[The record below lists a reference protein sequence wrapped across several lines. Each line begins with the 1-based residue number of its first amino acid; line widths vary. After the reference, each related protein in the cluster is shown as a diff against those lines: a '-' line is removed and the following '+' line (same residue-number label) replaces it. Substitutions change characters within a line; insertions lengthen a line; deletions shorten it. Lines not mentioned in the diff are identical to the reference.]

1 MKEKK
6 YFKNID
12 FVRLFACIMILLY
25 HFDILKGGYLAVCT
39 FFVLSGYFSCISLFN
54 KEKVSL
60 KEYYSNKILRLYLP
74 LIVVV
79 FISISCTSLFNKTW
93 LNLKPESTSIIL
105 GYNNYWQLSS
115 SMDYFSSHINS
126 PFIHL
131 WYIAILLQ
139 FDLIFPYIFMLLKK
153 VGDKFNKI
161 IPCILIFILT
171 VGSTIYFY
179 ISGINN
185 NLMITYYSTF
195 TRIFSLLFGVLMGF
209 IYHYYG
215 NLIPRKIKDS
225 IFNKIIFYIYIVIL
239 LELFIFIDSSS
250 KLFLVSMILVTL
262 ISTRIIDYGTLN
274 TSNNLSVFDKVI
286 KSLSSISYEIYLI
299 QYPIIYL
306 LQTLNINIY
315 LKYSIII
322 FLIVLISYLLHF
334 CFDKNNNNKYKVIKC
349 LDALI
354 ILGLT
359 LYGIYIYYISK
370 DYTKEMNELKEQ
382 LNNNQELIS
391 NSKET
396 YLLNKKKEDED
407 WNKVLEELDNNENNL
422 GNIVTNLSIVGI
434 GDSVL
439 LGAVPNLYSTF
450 PNGYFD
456 GKVSRTAWDV
466 NDILIELKNN
476 DMLGNPIIF
485 NLGTNGD
492 CSYQCKV
499 NILNTCGDRDIF
511 WINTV
516 NYTDVN
522 ERLVNLSKEYS
533 NLHVIDWYSIS
544 KGHSEY
550 FAYDGIH
557 LTSIG
562 RKIYTKF
569 IYDSIY
575 NLYLEKYQK
584 EKENIINKH
593 NDDINKKI
601 SFYGNDLLTN
611 AFDSIKNDFTD
622 SSFTTFDSIS
632 FKELKK
638 NIENDIKNKSI
649 NHNIVF
655 LFDNSFKLTTKEY
668 NEIIKLCNSYNIY
681 IISLNSNINSNNIT
695 NDNVKVIDFYKEIKN
710 NNYLMPDNTHLNNNG
725 NTALNTILKEI
736 INK

>member
-12 FVRLFACIMILLY
+12 FVRFFACIMILLY

-79 FISISCTSLFNKTW
+79 FISITCTSLFNKTW

-274 TSNNLSVFDKVI
+274 TSDNLSVFDKII

-396 YLLNKKKEDED
+396 YLLNKRKEDED

-422 GNIVTNLSIVGI
+422 ESIVTNLSIVGI

-499 NILNTCGDRDIF
+499 NILNTCGDRNIF

-557 LTSIG
+557 LTSVG
-562 RKIYTKF
+562 RKIYTKS

-681 IISLNSNINSNNIT
+681 IVSLNSNINSSNII
-695 NDNVKVIDFYKEIKN
+695 NDNVKVVDFYKEIKN
-710 NNYLMPDNTHLNNNG
+710 NNYLMPDNIHLNSNG
-725 NTALNTILKEI
+725 NKALNNILKEI

>member
-1 MKEKK
+1 MEEKK

-12 FVRLFACIMILLY
+12 FVRLFACIIILLY
-25 HFDILKGGYLAVCT
+25 HFGILKGGYLAVCT

-60 KEYYSNKILRLYLP
+60 KKYYSNKILRLYLP

-79 FISISCTSLFNKTW
+79 FISITCTSLFNKTW

-105 GYNNYWQLSS
+105 VYNNYWQLSS

-185 NLMITYYSTF
+185 NLMITYYSTP
-195 TRIFSLLFGVLMGF
+195 TRIFSLLFGVLIGF

-225 IFNKIIFYIYIVIL
+225 IFNRIIFYIYIVIL
-239 LELFIFIDSSS
+239 LGLFIFIDSSNR
-250 KLFLVSMILVTL
+250 LFLVSMILVTL

-274 TSNNLSVFDKVI
+274 TSNNLSVFDKII
-286 KSLSSISYEIYLI
+286 KLLSSISYEIYLI

-315 LKYSIII
+315 LKYSIMTS
-322 FLIVLISYLLHF
+322 LIVLISYLLHF
-334 CFDKNNNNKYKVIKC
+334 YFDKNNNKYKVIKC

-354 ILGLT
+354 ILSLT

-422 GNIVTNLSIVGI
+422 ESIVTNLSIVGI

-492 CSYQCKV
+492 CSYQCKL

-533 NLHVIDWYSIS
+533 NLHIIDWYSIS

-557 LTSIG
+557 LTSVG
-562 RKIYTKF
+562 RKIYTKS

-681 IISLNSNINSNNIT
+681 IVSLNSNINSSNII
-695 NDNVKVIDFYKEIKN
+695 NDNVKAIDFYKEIKN
-710 NNYLMPDNTHLNNNG
+710 NNYLMPDNIHLNSNG
-725 NTALNTILKEI
+725 NKALNNILKEI

>member
-79 FISISCTSLFNKTW
+79 FISITCTSLFNKTW

-185 NLMITYYSTF
+185 NLMITYYSTP
-195 TRIFSLLFGVLMGF
+195 TRIFSLLFGVLIGF

-239 LELFIFIDSSS
+239 LELFIFIDSSN
-250 KLFLVSMILVTL
+250 KLFLISMILVTL

-274 TSNNLSVFDKVI
+274 TSDNLSVFDKII

-396 YLLNKKKEDED
+396 YLLNKRKEDED

-422 GNIVTNLSIVGI
+422 ESIVTNLSIVGI

-492 CSYQCKV
+492 CSYQCKL
-499 NILNTCGDRDIF
+499 NILNTCGDRNIF

-533 NLHVIDWYSIS
+533 NLHIIDWYSIS

-562 RKIYTKF
+562 RKIYTKS

-593 NDDINKKI
+593 NDDIKNKI

-681 IISLNSNINSNNIT
+681 IVSLNSNINSSNII
-695 NDNVKVIDFYKEIKN
+695 NDNVKAIDFYKEIKN
-710 NNYLMPDNTHLNNNG
+710 NNYLMPDNIHLNSNG
-725 NTALNTILKEI
+725 NKALNNILKEI

>member
-12 FVRLFACIMILLY
+12 FVRLFACIIILLY
-25 HFDILKGGYLAVCT
+25 HFGILKGGYLAVCT

-79 FISISCTSLFNKTW
+79 FISITCTSLFNKTW

-161 IPCILIFILT
+161 IPCILILILT

-239 LELFIFIDSSS
+239 LELFIFIDSSN
-250 KLFLVSMILVTL
+250 KLFLISMILVTL

-274 TSNNLSVFDKVI
+274 TSDNLSVFDKII

-354 ILGLT
+354 IFGLT

-396 YLLNKKKEDED
+396 YLLNKRKEDED

-557 LTSIG
+557 LTGIG
-562 RKIYTKF
+562 RKVYTKS

-584 EKENIINKH
+584 EKENIINRH

-622 SSFTTFDSIS
+622 SSFTTFDNIS

-638 NIENDIKNKSI
+638 SIENDIKNKSI

-681 IISLNSNINSNNIT
+681 IVSLNSNINSSNII
-695 NDNVKVIDFYKEIKN
+695 NDNVKAIDFYKEIKN
-710 NNYLMPDNTHLNNNG
+710 NNYLMPDNIHLNSNG
-725 NTALNTILKEI
+725 NKALNNILKEI

>member
-1 MKEKK
+1 MEEKK

-12 FVRLFACIMILLY
+12 FVRLFACIIILLY
-25 HFDILKGGYLAVCT
+25 HFGILKGGYLAVCT

-79 FISISCTSLFNKTW
+79 FISITCTSLFNKTW

-105 GYNNYWQLSS
+105 VYNNYWQLSS

-215 NLIPRKIKDS
+215 NLIPKKIKDS

-239 LELFIFIDSSS
+239 LGLFIFIDSSN
-250 KLFLVSMILVTL
+250 KLFLISMILVTL

-274 TSNNLSVFDKVI
+274 TSDNLSVFDKII

-315 LKYSIII
+315 LKYSIMTS
-322 FLIVLISYLLHF
+322 LIVLISYLLHF
-334 CFDKNNNNKYKVIKC
+334 CFDKNNNKYKVIKC

-611 AFDSIKNDFTD
+611 AFDNIKIDFTD

-668 NEIIKLCNSYNIY
+668 NEIIKLCNNYNIY
-681 IISLNSNINSNNIT
+681 IVSLNSNINSSNII
-695 NDNVKVIDFYKEIKN
+695 NDNVKAIDFYKEIKN
-710 NNYLMPDNTHLNNNG
+710 NNYLMPDNIHLNSNG
-725 NTALNTILKEI
+725 NKALNNILKEI

>member
-1 MKEKK
+1 MEEKK

-12 FVRLFACIMILLY
+12 FVRLFACIIILLY
-25 HFDILKGGYLAVCT
+25 HFGILKGGYLAVCT

-60 KEYYSNKILRLYLP
+60 KKYYSNKILRLYLP

-79 FISISCTSLFNKTW
+79 FISITCTSLFNKTW

-105 GYNNYWQLSS
+105 VYNNYWQLSS

-215 NLIPRKIKDS
+215 NLIPKKIKDS

-239 LELFIFIDSSS
+239 LGLFIFIDSSN
-250 KLFLVSMILVTL
+250 KLFLISMILVTL

-274 TSNNLSVFDKVI
+274 TSDNLSVFDKII

-315 LKYSIII
+315 LKYSIMTS
-322 FLIVLISYLLHF
+322 LIVLISYLLHF
-334 CFDKNNNNKYKVIKC
+334 CFDKNNNKYKVIKC

-668 NEIIKLCNSYNIY
+668 NEIIKLCNNYNIY
-681 IISLNSNINSNNIT
+681 IVSLNSNINSSNII
-695 NDNVKVIDFYKEIKN
+695 NDNVKAIDFYKEIKN
-710 NNYLMPDNTHLNNNG
+710 NNYLMSDNIHLNSNG
-725 NTALNTILKEI
+725 NKALNNILKEI

>member
-1 MKEKK
+1 MEEKK

-25 HFDILKGGYLAVCT
+25 HLGIVKGGYLAVCT

-139 FDLIFPYIFMLLKK
+139 FDLVFPYIFMLLKK

-161 IPCILIFILT
+161 IPCILIFILA

-185 NLMITYYSTF
+185 NLMITYYSTP
-195 TRIFSLLFGVLMGF
+195 TRIFSLLFGVLIGF

-225 IFNKIIFYIYIVIL
+225 IFNRIIFYIYIVIL
-239 LELFIFIDSSS
+239 LGLFIFIDSSNR
-250 KLFLVSMILVTL
+250 LFLVSMILVTL

-315 LKYSIII
+315 LKYSIMTS
-322 FLIVLISYLLHF
+322 LIVLISYLLHF
-334 CFDKNNNNKYKVIKC
+334 CFDKNNNKYKVIKC

-422 GNIVTNLSIVGI
+422 ESIVTNLSIVGI

-492 CSYQCKV
+492 CSYQCKL

-533 NLHVIDWYSIS
+533 NLHIIDWYSIS

-562 RKIYTKF
+562 RKIYTKS

-611 AFDSIKNDFTD
+611 AFDNIKNDFTD

-681 IISLNSNINSNNIT
+681 IVSLNSNINSSNII
-695 NDNVKVIDFYKEIKN
+695 NDNVKVIDFYKKIKN
-710 NNYLMPDNTHLNNNG
+710 NNYLMPDNIHLNSNG
-725 NTALNTILKEI
+725 NKALNNILKEI

>member
-60 KEYYSNKILRLYLP
+60 KEYYSNRILRLYLP

-79 FISISCTSLFNKTW
+79 FISITCTSLFNKTW

-161 IPCILIFILT
+161 IPCILILILT

-239 LELFIFIDSSS
+239 LELFIFIDSSN
-250 KLFLVSMILVTL
+250 KLFLISMILVTL

-274 TSNNLSVFDKVI
+274 TSDNLSVFDKII

-354 ILGLT
+354 IFGLT

-396 YLLNKKKEDED
+396 YLLNKRKEDED

-557 LTSIG
+557 LTGIG
-562 RKIYTKF
+562 RKVYTKS

-584 EKENIINKH
+584 EKENIINRH

-622 SSFTTFDSIS
+622 SSFTTFDNIS

-638 NIENDIKNKSI
+638 SIENDIKNKSI

-681 IISLNSNINSNNIT
+681 IVSLNSNINSSNII
-695 NDNVKVIDFYKEIKN
+695 NDNVKAIDFYKEIKN
-710 NNYLMPDNTHLNNNG
+710 NNYLMPDNIHLNSNG
-725 NTALNTILKEI
+725 NKALNNILKEI

>member
-12 FVRLFACIMILLY
+12 FVRFFASIMILLY

-115 SMDYFSSHINS
+115 SMDYFSRHIKS

-161 IPCILIFILT
+161 IPCIFIFILT

-396 YLLNKKKEDED
+396 YLLNKRKEDED

-422 GNIVTNLSIVGI
+422 ESIVTNLSIVGI

-499 NILNTCGDRDIF
+499 NILNTCGDRNIF

-533 NLHVIDWYSIS
+533 NLHIIDWYSIS

-562 RKIYTKF
+562 RKIYTKS

-681 IISLNSNINSNNIT
+681 IVSLNSNINSSNII
-695 NDNVKVIDFYKEIKN
+695 NDNVKAIDFYKEIKN
-710 NNYLMPDNTHLNNNG
+710 NNYLMPDNIHLNSNG
-725 NTALNTILKEI
+725 NKALNNILKEI

>member
-1 MKEKK
+1 MEEKK

-139 FDLIFPYIFMLLKK
+139 FDLVFPYIFMLLKK

-161 IPCILIFILT
+161 IPCILIFILA

-185 NLMITYYSTF
+185 NLMITYYSTP
-195 TRIFSLLFGVLMGF
+195 TRIFSLLFGVLIGF

-225 IFNKIIFYIYIVIL
+225 IFNRIIFYIYIVIL
-239 LELFIFIDSSS
+239 LGLFIFIDSSNR
-250 KLFLVSMILVTL
+250 LFLVSMILVTL

-286 KSLSSISYEIYLI
+286 KSLSSISYEVYLI

-322 FLIVLISYLLHF
+322 SLIVLISYLLHF
-334 CFDKNNNNKYKVIKC
+334 CFDKKNNKYKVIKC

-422 GNIVTNLSIVGI
+422 ESIVTNLSIVGI

-492 CSYQCKV
+492 CSYQCKL
-499 NILNTCGDRDIF
+499 NILNTCGDRNIF

-562 RKIYTKF
+562 RKIYTKS

-611 AFDSIKNDFTD
+611 AFDNIKNDFTD

-681 IISLNSNINSNNIT
+681 IVSLNSNINSSNII
-695 NDNVKVIDFYKEIKN
+695 NDNVKVIDFYKGIKN
-710 NNYLMPDNTHLNNNG
+710 NNYLMPDNIHLNSNG
-725 NTALNTILKEI
+725 NKALNNILKEI

>member
-79 FISISCTSLFNKTW
+79 FISITCTSLFNKTW

-161 IPCILIFILT
+161 IPCILIFILA

-274 TSNNLSVFDKVI
+274 TSDNLSVFDKII

-334 CFDKNNNNKYKVIKC
+334 CFDKNNNKYKVIKC

-354 ILGLT
+354 IFGLT

-396 YLLNKKKEDED
+396 YLLNKRKEDED

-422 GNIVTNLSIVGI
+422 ESIVTNLSIVGI

-557 LTSIG
+557 LTGIG
-562 RKIYTKF
+562 RKVYTKS

-584 EKENIINKH
+584 EKENIINRH

-622 SSFTTFDSIS
+622 SSFTTFDNIS

-638 NIENDIKNKSI
+638 SIENDIKNKSI

-668 NEIIKLCNSYNIY
+668 NEIIKSCNSYNIY
-681 IISLNSNINSNNIT
+681 IVSLNSNINSSNII
-695 NDNVKVIDFYKEIKN
+695 NDNVKAIDFYKEIKN
-710 NNYLMPDNTHLNNNG
+710 NNYLMPDNIHLNSNG
-725 NTALNTILKEI
+725 NKALNNILKEI

>member
-1 MKEKK
+1 MEEKK

-12 FVRLFACIMILLY
+12 FVRLFACIIILLY
-25 HFDILKGGYLAVCT
+25 HFGILKGGYLAVCT

-161 IPCILIFILT
+161 IPCILIFILA

-185 NLMITYYSTF
+185 NLMITYYSTP
-195 TRIFSLLFGVLMGF
+195 TRIFSLLFGVLIGF

-225 IFNKIIFYIYIVIL
+225 IFNRIIFYIYIVIL
-239 LELFIFIDSSS
+239 LGLFIFIDSSN
-250 KLFLVSMILVTL
+250 KLFLISMILVTL

-274 TSNNLSVFDKVI
+274 TSDNLSVFDKII
-286 KSLSSISYEIYLI
+286 KLLSSISYEIYLI

-315 LKYSIII
+315 LKYSIMTS
-322 FLIVLISYLLHF
+322 LIVLISYLLHF
-334 CFDKNNNNKYKVIKC
+334 CFDKNNNKYKVIKC

-450 PNGYFD
+450 PNGYFN

-492 CSYQCKV
+492 CSYQCKL

-533 NLHVIDWYSIS
+533 NLHIIDWYSIS

-557 LTSIG
+557 LTSVG
-562 RKIYTKF
+562 RKIYTKS

-681 IISLNSNINSNNIT
+681 IVSLNSNINSSNII
-695 NDNVKVIDFYKEIKN
+695 NDNVKAIDFYKEIKN
-710 NNYLMPDNTHLNNNG
+710 NNYLMPDNIHLNSNG
-725 NTALNTILKEI
+725 NKALNNILKEI

>member
-1 MKEKK
+1 MEEKK

-12 FVRLFACIMILLY
+12 FVRFFACIMILLY

-161 IPCILIFILT
+161 IPCILIFILA

-185 NLMITYYSTF
+185 NLMITYYSTP
-195 TRIFSLLFGVLMGF
+195 TRIFSLLFGVLIGF

-225 IFNKIIFYIYIVIL
+225 IFNRIIFYIYIVIL
-239 LELFIFIDSSS
+239 LGLFIFIDSSNR
-250 KLFLVSMILVTL
+250 LFLVSMILVTL
-262 ISTRIIDYGTLN
+262 INTRIIDYGTLN
-274 TSNNLSVFDKVI
+274 TSNNLSVFDKII
-286 KSLSSISYEIYLI
+286 KLLSSISYEIYLI

-315 LKYSIII
+315 LKYSIMTS
-322 FLIVLISYLLHF
+322 LIVLISYLLHF
-334 CFDKNNNNKYKVIKC
+334 YFDKNNNKYKVIKC

-354 ILGLT
+354 ILSLT

-422 GNIVTNLSIVGI
+422 ESIVTNLSIVGI

-492 CSYQCKV
+492 CSYQCKL

-533 NLHVIDWYSIS
+533 NLHIIDWYSIS

-557 LTSIG
+557 LTSVG
-562 RKIYTKF
+562 RKIYTKS

-681 IISLNSNINSNNIT
+681 IVSLNSNINSSNII
-695 NDNVKVIDFYKEIKN
+695 NDNVKVVDFYKEIKN
-710 NNYLMPDNTHLNNNG
+710 NNYLMPDNIHLNSNG
-725 NTALNTILKEI
+725 NKALNNILKEI

>member
-1 MKEKK
+1 MEEKK

-12 FVRLFACIMILLY
+12 FVRLFACIIILLY
-25 HFDILKGGYLAVCT
+25 HFGILKGGYLAVCT

-60 KEYYSNKILRLYLP
+60 KKYYSNKILRLYLP

-79 FISISCTSLFNKTW
+79 FISITCTSLFNKTW

-215 NLIPRKIKDS
+215 NLIPKKIKDS

-239 LELFIFIDSSS
+239 LGLFIFIDSSN
-250 KLFLVSMILVTL
+250 KLFLISMILVTL

-274 TSNNLSVFDKVI
+274 TSDNLSVFDKII

-315 LKYSIII
+315 LKYSIMTS
-322 FLIVLISYLLHF
+322 LIVLISYLLHF
-334 CFDKNNNNKYKVIKC
+334 CFDKNNNKYKVIKC

-499 NILNTCGDRDIF
+499 NILNTCGDRNIF

-557 LTSIG
+557 LTGIG
-562 RKIYTKF
+562 RKVYTKS

-622 SSFTTFDSIS
+622 SSFTTFDNIS

-638 NIENDIKNKSI
+638 SIENDIKNKSI

-681 IISLNSNINSNNIT
+681 IVSLNSNINSSNII
-695 NDNVKVIDFYKEIKN
+695 NDNVKAIDFYKEIKN
-710 NNYLMPDNTHLNNNG
+710 NNYLMPDNIHLNSNG
-725 NTALNTILKEI
+725 NKALNNILKEI

>member
-12 FVRLFACIMILLY
+12 FVRFFASIMILLY

-161 IPCILIFILT
+161 IPCIFIFILT

-215 NLIPRKIKDS
+215 NLIPKKIKDS

-396 YLLNKKKEDED
+396 YLLNKRKEDED

-422 GNIVTNLSIVGI
+422 ESIVTNLSIVGI

-499 NILNTCGDRDIF
+499 NILNTCGDRNIF

-533 NLHVIDWYSIS
+533 NLHIIDWYSIS

-562 RKIYTKF
+562 RKIYTKS

-681 IISLNSNINSNNIT
+681 IVSLNSNINSSNII
-695 NDNVKVIDFYKEIKN
+695 NDNVKAIDFYKEIKN
-710 NNYLMPDNTHLNNNG
+710 NNYLMPDNIHLNSNG
-725 NTALNTILKEI
+725 NKALNNILKEI

>member
-1 MKEKK
+1 MEEKK

-79 FISISCTSLFNKTW
+79 FISIACTSLFSKTW

-115 SMDYFSSHINS
+115 SMDYFSSNVNS

-139 FDLIFPYIFMLLKK
+139 FDLIFPYTFMLFKK
-153 VGDKFNKI
+153 IGDKFNKI
-161 IPCILIFILT
+161 IPCILIFILA

-185 NLMITYYSTF
+185 NLMITYYSTP
-195 TRIFSLLFGVLMGF
+195 TRIFSLLFGVLIGF

-225 IFNKIIFYIYIVIL
+225 KFNRIIFYVYIIIL
-239 LELFIFIDSSS
+239 LGLFIFIDSSS
-250 KLFLVSMILVTL
+250 KFFLVSMILVTL

-286 KSLSSISYEIYLI
+286 KSLSSISYEIYLV

-315 LKYSIII
+315 LKYSIMIS
-322 FLIVLISYLLHF
+322 LIVLISYLLHF
-334 CFDKNNNNKYKVIKC
+334 CFDKKKKKYKAIKC

-354 ILGLT
+354 ILSLT

-396 YLLNKKKEDED
+396 YLLNKKKEDDD

-422 GNIVTNLSIVGI
+422 GSIVTNLSIVGI

-439 LGAVPNLYSTF
+439 LGAVPNLYNAF

-466 NDILIELKNN
+466 NDILIDLKNS

-492 CSYQCKV
+492 CSYQCKID
-499 NILNTCGDRDIF
+499 ILNTCGDRDVF

-557 LTSIG
+557 LTSTG
-562 RKIYTKF
+562 RKVYTKS

-584 EKENIINKH
+584 EKDDIIDKH

-611 AFDSIKNDFTD
+611 AFDDIKNSFVD
-622 SSFTTFDSIS
+622 SSFTTIDSIS

-638 NIENDIKNKSI
+638 SIENDIKNKSI
-649 NHNIVF
+649 NHNVVF
-655 LFDNSFKLTTKEY
+655 LFDNNFKLTTKEY
-668 NEIIKLCNSYNIY
+668 NEIIKLCNNYNIY
-681 IISLNSNINSNNIT
+681 IVSLNNNVNSNNII

-710 NNYLMPDNTHLNNNG
+710 NNYLMPDNIHLNSNG
-725 NTALNTILKEI
+725 NKALNNILKES

>member
-1 MKEKK
+1 MEEKK

-12 FVRLFACIMILLY
+12 FVRLFACIIILLY
-25 HFDILKGGYLAVCT
+25 HFGILKGGYLAVCT

-60 KEYYSNKILRLYLP
+60 KKYYSNKILRLYLP

-161 IPCILIFILT
+161 IPCILIFILA

-185 NLMITYYSTF
+185 NLMITYYSTP
-195 TRIFSLLFGVLMGF
+195 TRIFSLLFGVLIGF

-225 IFNKIIFYIYIVIL
+225 IFNRIIFYIYIVIL
-239 LELFIFIDSSS
+239 LGLFIFIDSSNR
-250 KLFLVSMILVTL
+250 LFLVSMILVTL

-274 TSNNLSVFDKVI
+274 TSNNLSVFDKII
-286 KSLSSISYEIYLI
+286 KLLSSISYEIYLI

-315 LKYSIII
+315 LKYSIMTS
-322 FLIVLISYLLHF
+322 LIVLISYLLHF
-334 CFDKNNNNKYKVIKC
+334 YFDKNNNKYKVIKC

-354 ILGLT
+354 ILSLT

-422 GNIVTNLSIVGI
+422 ESIVTNLSIVGI

-492 CSYQCKV
+492 CSYQCKL

-533 NLHVIDWYSIS
+533 NLHIIDWYSIS

-562 RKIYTKF
+562 REVYTKS

-575 NLYLEKYQK
+575 NLYLEKYKK

-593 NDDINKKI
+593 NDDINKKVT
-601 SFYGNDLLTN
+601 FYGNDLLIN
-611 AFDSIKNDFTD
+611 SFDNIKSYFSD
-622 SSFTTFDSIS
+622 SNFITFKDIS
-632 FKELKK
+632 F
-638 NIENDIKNKSI
+638 NDLITSIRIDIDNDSI
-649 NHNIVF
+649 NHKLVF
-655 LFDNSFKLTTKEY
+655 VFDNSSKLGIKEY
-668 NEIIKLCNSYNIY
+668 KELIKLCNNYNIY
-681 IISLNSNINSNNIT
+681 IVSLNSKINSSNFT
-695 NDNVKVIDFYKEIKN
+695 NDNVKVIDFYKEIN
-710 NNYLMPDNTHLNNNG
+710 NNDYLMSDKVHLNNNG
-725 NTALNTILKEI
+725 NKALSNILNDI
-736 INK
+736 VNN

>member
-60 KEYYSNKILRLYLP
+60 KEYYSNRILRLYLP

-79 FISISCTSLFNKTW
+79 FISITCTSLFNKTW

-161 IPCILIFILT
+161 IPCILILILT

-239 LELFIFIDSSS
+239 LELFIFIDSSN
-250 KLFLVSMILVTL
+250 KLFLISMILVTL

-274 TSNNLSVFDKVI
+274 TSDNLSVFDKII

-354 ILGLT
+354 IFGLT

-396 YLLNKKKEDED
+396 YLLNKRKEDED

-557 LTSIG
+557 LTGIG
-562 RKIYTKF
+562 RKVYTKS

-593 NDDINKKI
+593 NDDIKNKI

-622 SSFTTFDSIS
+622 SSFTTFDNIS

-638 NIENDIKNKSI
+638 SIENDIKNKSI

-681 IISLNSNINSNNIT
+681 IVSLNSNINSSNII
-695 NDNVKVIDFYKEIKN
+695 NDNVKAIDFYKEIKN
-710 NNYLMPDNTHLNNNG
+710 NNYLMPDNIHLNSNG
-725 NTALNTILKEI
+725 NKALNNILKEI

>member
-1 MKEKK
+1 MEEKK

-12 FVRLFACIMILLY
+12 FVRLFACIIILLY
-25 HFDILKGGYLAVCT
+25 HFGILKGGYLAVCT

-161 IPCILIFILT
+161 IPCILIFILA

-185 NLMITYYSTF
+185 NLMITYYSTP
-195 TRIFSLLFGVLMGF
+195 TRIFSLLFGVLIGF

-225 IFNKIIFYIYIVIL
+225 IFNRIIFYIYIVIL
-239 LELFIFIDSSS
+239 LGLFIFIDSSN
-250 KLFLVSMILVTL
+250 KLFLISMILVTL

-274 TSNNLSVFDKVI
+274 TSDNLSVFDKII
-286 KSLSSISYEIYLI
+286 KLLSSISYEIYLI

-315 LKYSIII
+315 LKYSIMTS
-322 FLIVLISYLLHF
+322 LIVLISYLLHF
-334 CFDKNNNNKYKVIKC
+334 CFDKNNNKYKVIKC

-533 NLHVIDWYSIS
+533 NLHIIDWYSIS

-557 LTSIG
+557 LTGIG
-562 RKIYTKF
+562 RKVYTKS

-575 NLYLEKYQK
+575 NLYLEKHQK

-611 AFDSIKNDFTD
+611 AFDNIKIDFAD

-668 NEIIKLCNSYNIY
+668 NEIIKLYNSYNIY
-681 IISLNSNINSNNIT
+681 IVSLNSNINSSNII
-695 NDNVKVIDFYKEIKN
+695 NDNVKVVDFYKKIKN
-710 NNYLMPDNTHLNNNG
+710 NNYLMPDNIHLNSNG
-725 NTALNTILKEI
+725 NKALNNILKEI

>member
-12 FVRLFACIMILLY
+12 FVRFFASIMILLY

-161 IPCILIFILT
+161 IPCIFIFILT

-396 YLLNKKKEDED
+396 YLLNKRKEDED

-422 GNIVTNLSIVGI
+422 ESIVTNLSIVGI

-499 NILNTCGDRDIF
+499 NILNTCGDRNIF

-533 NLHVIDWYSIS
+533 NLHIIDWYSIS

-562 RKIYTKF
+562 RKIYTKS

-681 IISLNSNINSNNIT
+681 IVSLNSNINSSNII
-695 NDNVKVIDFYKEIKN
+695 NDNVKAIDFYKEIKN
-710 NNYLMPDNTHLNNNG
+710 NNYLMPDNIHLNSNG
-725 NTALNTILKEI
+725 NKALNNILKEI

>member
-1 MKEKK
+1 MEEKK

-12 FVRLFACIMILLY
+12 FVRLFACIIILLY
-25 HFDILKGGYLAVCT
+25 HFGILKGGYLAVCT

-60 KEYYSNKILRLYLP
+60 KKYYSNKILRLYLP

-79 FISISCTSLFNKTW
+79 FISITCTSLFNKTW

-215 NLIPRKIKDS
+215 NLIPKKIKDS

-239 LELFIFIDSSS
+239 LGLFIFIDSSN
-250 KLFLVSMILVTL
+250 KLFLISMILVTL

-274 TSNNLSVFDKVI
+274 TSDNLSVFDKII

-315 LKYSIII
+315 LKYSIMTS
-322 FLIVLISYLLHF
+322 LIVLISYLLHF
-334 CFDKNNNNKYKVIKC
+334 CFDKNNNKYKVIKC

-668 NEIIKLCNSYNIY
+668 NEIIKLCNNYNIY
-681 IISLNSNINSNNIT
+681 IVSLNSNINSSNII
-695 NDNVKVIDFYKEIKN
+695 NDNVKAIDFYKEIKN
-710 NNYLMPDNTHLNNNG
+710 NNYLMPDNIHLNSNG
-725 NTALNTILKEI
+725 NKALNNILKEI

>member
-79 FISISCTSLFNKTW
+79 FISITCTSLFNKTW

-161 IPCILIFILT
+161 IPCILIFILA

-185 NLMITYYSTF
+185 NLMITYYSTP
-195 TRIFSLLFGVLMGF
+195 TRIFSLLFGVLIGF

-274 TSNNLSVFDKVI
+274 TSDNLSVFDKII

-322 FLIVLISYLLHF
+322 FFIVLISYLLHF

-354 ILGLT
+354 IFGLT

-422 GNIVTNLSIVGI
+422 ESIVTNLSIVGI

-557 LTSIG
+557 LTGIG
-562 RKIYTKF
+562 RKVYTKS

-622 SSFTTFDSIS
+622 SSFTTFDNIS

-638 NIENDIKNKSI
+638 SIENDIKNKSI

-681 IISLNSNINSNNIT
+681 IVSLNSNINSSNII
-695 NDNVKVIDFYKEIKN
+695 NDNVKAIDFYKEIKN
-710 NNYLMPDNTHLNNNG
+710 NNYLMPDNIHLNSNG
-725 NTALNTILKEI
+725 NKALNNILKEI

>member
-1 MKEKK
+1 MEEKK

-12 FVRLFACIMILLY
+12 FVRLFACIIILLY
-25 HFDILKGGYLAVCT
+25 HFGILKGGYLAVCT

-161 IPCILIFILT
+161 IPCILIFILA

-185 NLMITYYSTF
+185 NLMITYYSTP
-195 TRIFSLLFGVLMGF
+195 TRIFSLLFGVLIGF

-225 IFNKIIFYIYIVIL
+225 IFNRIIFYIYIVIL
-239 LELFIFIDSSS
+239 LGLFIFIDSSN
-250 KLFLVSMILVTL
+250 KLFLISMILVTL

-274 TSNNLSVFDKVI
+274 TSDNLSVFDKII
-286 KSLSSISYEIYLI
+286 KLLSSISYEIYLI

-315 LKYSIII
+315 LKYSIMTS
-322 FLIVLISYLLHF
+322 LIVLISYLLHF
-334 CFDKNNNNKYKVIKC
+334 YFDKNNNKYKVIKC

-354 ILGLT
+354 ILSLT

-396 YLLNKKKEDED
+396 YLLNRKKEDED
-407 WNKVLEELDNNENNL
+407 WNKVLEELDNNKNNL

-450 PNGYFD
+450 PNGYFN

-533 NLHVIDWYSIS
+533 NLHIIDWYSIS

-557 LTSIG
+557 LTGIG
-562 RKIYTKF
+562 RKVYTKS

-668 NEIIKLCNSYNIY
+668 NEIIELCNNYNIY
-681 IISLNSNINSNNIT
+681 IISLNSNINSNNII
-695 NDNVKVIDFYKEIKN
+695 NDNVKVVDFYKEIKN
-710 NNYLMPDNTHLNNNG
+710 NNYLMPDNIHLNSNG
-725 NTALNTILKEI
+725 NKALNNILKEI

>member
-1 MKEKK
+1 MEEKK

-12 FVRLFACIMILLY
+12 FVRLFACIIILLY
-25 HFDILKGGYLAVCT
+25 HFGILKGGYLAVCT

-79 FISISCTSLFNKTW
+79 FISITCTSLFNKTW

-161 IPCILIFILT
+161 IPCILILILT

-274 TSNNLSVFDKVI
+274 TSDNLSVFDKII

-354 ILGLT
+354 IFGLT

-396 YLLNKKKEDED
+396 YLLNKRKEDED

-422 GNIVTNLSIVGI
+422 ESIVTNLSIVGI

-557 LTSIG
+557 LTGIG
-562 RKIYTKF
+562 RKVYTKS

-584 EKENIINKH
+584 EKENIINRH

-638 NIENDIKNKSI
+638 SIENDIKNKSI

-681 IISLNSNINSNNIT
+681 IVSLNSNINSSNII
-695 NDNVKVIDFYKEIKN
+695 NDNVKAIDFYKEIKN
-710 NNYLMPDNTHLNNNG
+710 NNYLMPDNIHLNSNG
-725 NTALNTILKEI
+725 NKALNNILKEI

>member
-12 FVRLFACIMILLY
+12 FVRFFACIMILLY

-161 IPCILIFILT
+161 IPCILIFILA

-185 NLMITYYSTF
+185 NLMITYYSTP
-195 TRIFSLLFGVLMGF
+195 TRIFSLLFGVLIGF

-225 IFNKIIFYIYIVIL
+225 IFNRIIFYIYIVIL
-239 LELFIFIDSSS
+239 LGLFIFIDSSNR
-250 KLFLVSMILVTL
+250 LFLVSMILVTL

-274 TSNNLSVFDKVI
+274 TSNNLSVFDKII
-286 KSLSSISYEIYLI
+286 KLLSSISYEIYLI

-315 LKYSIII
+315 LKYSIMTS
-322 FLIVLISYLLHF
+322 LIVLISYLLHF
-334 CFDKNNNNKYKVIKC
+334 YFDKNNNKYKVIKC

-354 ILGLT
+354 ILSLT

-422 GNIVTNLSIVGI
+422 ESIVTNLSIVGI

-492 CSYQCKV
+492 CSYQCKL

-533 NLHVIDWYSIS
+533 NLHIIDWYSIS

-557 LTSIG
+557 LTSVG
-562 RKIYTKF
+562 RKIYTKS

-681 IISLNSNINSNNIT
+681 IVSLNSNINSSNII
-695 NDNVKVIDFYKEIKN
+695 NDNVKVVDFYKEIKN
-710 NNYLMPDNTHLNNNG
+710 NNYLMPDNIHLNSNG
-725 NTALNTILKEI
+725 NKALNNILKEI

>member
-12 FVRLFACIMILLY
+12 FVRFFACIMILLY

-185 NLMITYYSTF
+185 NLMITYYSTP
-195 TRIFSLLFGVLMGF
+195 TRIFSLLFGVLIGF

-225 IFNKIIFYIYIVIL
+225 IFNRIIFYIYIVIL
-239 LELFIFIDSSS
+239 LGLFIFIDSSNR
-250 KLFLVSMILVTL
+250 LFLVSMILVTL

-274 TSNNLSVFDKVI
+274 TSNNLSVFDKII
-286 KSLSSISYEIYLI
+286 KLLSSISYEIYLI

-315 LKYSIII
+315 LKYSIMTS
-322 FLIVLISYLLHF
+322 LIVLISYLLHF
-334 CFDKNNNNKYKVIKC
+334 YFDKNNNKYKVIKC

-354 ILGLT
+354 ILSLT

-422 GNIVTNLSIVGI
+422 ESIVTNLSIVGI

-492 CSYQCKV
+492 CSYQCKL

-533 NLHVIDWYSIS
+533 NLHIIDWYSIS

-557 LTSIG
+557 LTSVG
-562 RKIYTKF
+562 RKIYTKS

-681 IISLNSNINSNNIT
+681 IVSLNSNINSSNII
-695 NDNVKVIDFYKEIKN
+695 NDNVKVVDFYKEIKN
-710 NNYLMPDNTHLNNNG
+710 NNYLMPDNIHLNSNG
-725 NTALNTILKEI
+725 NKALNNILKEI

>member
-1 MKEKK
+1 MEEKK

-12 FVRLFACIMILLY
+12 FVRLFACIIILLY
-25 HFDILKGGYLAVCT
+25 HFGILKGGYLAVCT

-60 KEYYSNKILRLYLP
+60 KKYYSNKILRLYLP

-79 FISISCTSLFNKTW
+79 FISITCTSLFNKTW

-139 FDLIFPYIFMLLKK
+139 FDLILPYIFMLLKK

-239 LELFIFIDSSS
+239 LGLFIFIDSSN
-250 KLFLVSMILVTL
+250 KLFLISMILVTL

-274 TSNNLSVFDKVI
+274 TSDNLSVFDKII

-315 LKYSIII
+315 LKYSIMTS
-322 FLIVLISYLLHF
+322 LIVLISYLLHF
-334 CFDKNNNNKYKVIKC
+334 CFDKNNNKYKVIKC

-681 IISLNSNINSNNIT
+681 IVSLNSNINSSNII
-695 NDNVKVIDFYKEIKN
+695 NDNVKAIDFYKEIKN
-710 NNYLMPDNTHLNNNG
+710 NNYLMPDNIHLNSNG
-725 NTALNTILKEI
+725 NKALNNILKEI

>member
-12 FVRLFACIMILLY
+12 FVRFFACIMILLY

-161 IPCILIFILT
+161 IPCILIFILA

-185 NLMITYYSTF
+185 NLMITYYSTP
-195 TRIFSLLFGVLMGF
+195 TRIFSLLFGVLIGF

-225 IFNKIIFYIYIVIL
+225 IFNRIIFYIYIVIL
-239 LELFIFIDSSS
+239 LGLFIFIDSSNR
-250 KLFLVSMILVTL
+250 LFLVSMILVTL
-262 ISTRIIDYGTLN
+262 ISTRIIDYSTLN
-274 TSNNLSVFDKVI
+274 TSNNLSVFDKII
-286 KSLSSISYEIYLI
+286 KLLSSISYEIYLI

-315 LKYSIII
+315 LKYSIMTS
-322 FLIVLISYLLHF
+322 LIVLISYLLHF
-334 CFDKNNNNKYKVIKC
+334 YFDKNNNKYKVIKC

-354 ILGLT
+354 ILSLT

-422 GNIVTNLSIVGI
+422 ESIVTNLSIVGI

-492 CSYQCKV
+492 CSYQCKL

-533 NLHVIDWYSIS
+533 NLHIIDWYSIS

-557 LTSIG
+557 LTSVG
-562 RKIYTKF
+562 RKIYTKS

-681 IISLNSNINSNNIT
+681 IVSLNSNINSSNII
-695 NDNVKVIDFYKEIKN
+695 NDNVKVVDFYKEIKN
-710 NNYLMPDNTHLNNNG
+710 NNYLMPDNIHLNSNG
-725 NTALNTILKEI
+725 NKALNNILKEI

>member
-1 MKEKK
+1 MEEKK

-12 FVRLFACIMILLY
+12 FVRLFACIIILLY
-25 HFDILKGGYLAVCT
+25 HFGILKGGYLAVCT

-79 FISISCTSLFNKTW
+79 FISITCTSLFNKTW

-161 IPCILIFILT
+161 IPCILILILT

-185 NLMITYYSTF
+185 NLMITYYSTP
-195 TRIFSLLFGVLMGF
+195 TRIFSLLFGVLIGF

-239 LELFIFIDSSS
+239 LELFIFIDSSN
-250 KLFLVSMILVTL
+250 KLFLISMILVTL

-274 TSNNLSVFDKVI
+274 TSDNLSVFDKII

-354 ILGLT
+354 IFGLT

-370 DYTKEMNELKEQ
+370 DYTKEMNGLKEQ

-396 YLLNKKKEDED
+396 YLLNKRKEDED

-422 GNIVTNLSIVGI
+422 ESIVTNLSIVGI

-557 LTSIG
+557 LTGIG
-562 RKIYTKF
+562 RKVYTKS

-584 EKENIINKH
+584 EKENIINRH

-622 SSFTTFDSIS
+622 SSFTTFDNIS

-638 NIENDIKNKSI
+638 SIENDIKNKSI

-681 IISLNSNINSNNIT
+681 IVSLNSNINSSNII
-695 NDNVKVIDFYKEIKN
+695 NDNVKAIDFYKEIKN
-710 NNYLMPDNTHLNNNG
+710 NNYLMPDNIHLNSNG
-725 NTALNTILKEI
+725 NKALNNILKEI

>member
-1 MKEKK
+1 MEEKK

-12 FVRLFACIMILLY
+12 FVRLFACIIILLY
-25 HFDILKGGYLAVCT
+25 HFGILKGGYLAVCT

-79 FISISCTSLFNKTW
+79 FISITCTSLFNKTW

-161 IPCILIFILT
+161 IPCILILILT

-239 LELFIFIDSSS
+239 LELFIFIDSSN
-250 KLFLVSMILVTL
+250 KLFLISMILVTL

-274 TSNNLSVFDKVI
+274 TSDNLSVFDKII

-354 ILGLT
+354 IFGLT

-396 YLLNKKKEDED
+396 YLLNKRKEDED

-557 LTSIG
+557 LTGIG
-562 RKIYTKF
+562 RKVYTKS

-584 EKENIINKH
+584 EKENIINRH

-622 SSFTTFDSIS
+622 SSFTTFDNIS

-638 NIENDIKNKSI
+638 SIENDIKNKSI

-681 IISLNSNINSNNIT
+681 IVSLNSNINSSNII
-695 NDNVKVIDFYKEIKN
+695 NDNVKAIDFYKEIKN
-710 NNYLMPDNTHLNNNG
+710 NNYLMPDNIHLNSNG
-725 NTALNTILKEI
+725 NKALNNILKEI

>member
-1 MKEKK
+1 MEEKK

-12 FVRLFACIMILLY
+12 FVRLFACIIILLY
-25 HFDILKGGYLAVCT
+25 HFGILKGGYLAVCT

-79 FISISCTSLFNKTW
+79 FISITCTSLFNKTW

-274 TSNNLSVFDKVI
+274 TSDNLSVFDKII

-315 LKYSIII
+315 LKS
-322 FLIVLISYLLHF
+322 
-334 CFDKNNNNKYKVIKC
+334 
-349 LDALI
+349 
-354 ILGLT
+354 
-359 LYGIYIYYISK
+359 
-370 DYTKEMNELKEQ
+370 
-382 LNNNQELIS
+382 
-391 NSKET
+391 
-396 YLLNKKKEDED
+396 
-407 WNKVLEELDNNENNL
+407 
-422 GNIVTNLSIVGI
+422 
-434 GDSVL
+434 
-439 LGAVPNLYSTF
+439 
-450 PNGYFD
+450 
-456 GKVSRTAWDV
+456 
-466 NDILIELKNN
+466 
-476 DMLGNPIIF
+476 
-485 NLGTNGD
+485 
-492 CSYQCKV
+492 
-499 NILNTCGDRDIF
+499 
-511 WINTV
+511 
-516 NYTDVN
+516 
-522 ERLVNLSKEYS
+522 
-533 NLHVIDWYSIS
+533 
-544 KGHSEY
+544 
-550 FAYDGIH
+550 
-557 LTSIG
+557 
-562 RKIYTKF
+562 
-569 IYDSIY
+569 
-575 NLYLEKYQK
+575 
-584 EKENIINKH
+584 
-593 NDDINKKI
+593 
-601 SFYGNDLLTN
+601 
-611 AFDSIKNDFTD
+611 
-622 SSFTTFDSIS
+622 
-632 FKELKK
+632 
-638 NIENDIKNKSI
+638 
-649 NHNIVF
+649 
-655 LFDNSFKLTTKEY
+655 
-668 NEIIKLCNSYNIY
+668 
-681 IISLNSNINSNNIT
+681 
-695 NDNVKVIDFYKEIKN
+695 
-710 NNYLMPDNTHLNNNG
+710 
-725 NTALNTILKEI
+725 
-736 INK
+736 